1 VTPATNTI
9 SKAGISAFG
18 DFTAGETSSM
28 GCNTTITIG
37 SNANRSRSALCMGYI
52 TVQSDRADGSR
63 RETFNALVAAS
74 LPIDAK
80 TAGWCRVSETNWGQ
94 NNLGCSW

>member
-1 VTPATNTI
+1 
-9 SKAGISAFG
+9 
-18 DFTAGETSSM
+18 
-28 GCNTTITIG
+28 
-37 SNANRSRSALCMGYI
+37 MGYI

-80 TAGWCRVSETNWGQ
+80 TAGWCRESETNWGQ